1 MRHAS
6 VIFAL
11 LAAILFGGSIPL
23 AKFFVGNLNFFM
35 LAGLLYFG
43 SGLGLFYFGLLVTRH
58 GNHQVFSIVS
68 GAGYSGLYSSVESS
82 AP

>member
-43 SGLGLFYFGLLVTRH
+43 SGLGLFLFRLARDKT
-58 GNHQVFSIVS
+58 
-68 GAGYSGLYSSVESS
+68 
-82 AP
+82 